1 MPSSAPMHRFE
12 RQELKE
18 SQGSLFADE
27 VAIRF
32 QDVDAAGSL
41 FFARLFDYL
50 HGAYEGL
57 LESAG
62 CPLPLVLAEKSWAAP
77 LRHVEAD
84 YFGPLTFG
92 DRVVVH
98 IALAHVEETEIT
110 LGYRVVKEDESV
122 AAVGQ
127 TVHTFIDVGSRTR
140 RPVPPELTRL
150 LTALVN

>member
-1 MPSSAPMHRFE
+1 MHHFE

-32 QDVDAAGSL
+32 QDVDAAGVL
-41 FFARLFDYL
+41 FFARLFDYF

-62 CPLPLVLAEKSWAAP
+62 CPLPLVLAAKSWAAP

-84 YFGPLTFG
+84 YLAPLAFG

-98 IALAHVEETEIT
+98 IALAHVEDTEIT
-110 LGYRVVKEDESV
+110 LGYRVVKDDGSV

-127 TVHTFIDVGSRTR
+127 TVHTFIDVSTR
-140 RPVPPELTRL
+140 KRRAVPPELARL
-150 LTALVN
+150 LAAVVN